1 MLLYGIILAG
11 GSGTRLWPLS
21 TAEAPKQFLK
31 LFSEYSMIVET
42 SNRIAHQI
50 PRERQYI
57 LTGEM
62 YSEIVWEQFGDAV
75 HVLVEPEAR
84 NTAPCILWAA
94 LKIQKMGG
102 GIMAVL
108 PSDHLIKEAAQFGE
122 ALNTAKEAAEEG
134 KIVTFGIF
142 PERAETGYGY
152 IEISRE
158 PYELNRSVKNI
169 LAFQEKP
176 DHTTAE
182 KYLEAGNFLWNSGM
196 FVFRSDVMIEEFRK
210 YCPDIFE
217 CFQDIDADCQNDVKK
232 AFEQCRAV
240 SIDYA
245 VMEKTQRG
253 YCIPASFGWNDVGS
267 YYSLYQES
275 QKDDD
280 GNAGNALAI
289 NARNC
294 YVNTRKKAVIVGVED
309 IIVAE
314 GEDAILVA
322 DFKKSPEIGCISK
335 KFYENQ

>member
-1 MLLYGIILAG
+1 M
-11 GSGTRLWPLS
+11 
-21 TAEAPKQFLK
+21 
-31 LFSEYSMIVET
+31 
-42 SNRIAHQI
+42 
-50 PRERQYI
+50 
-57 LTGEM
+57 
-62 YSEIVWEQFGDAV
+62 
-75 HVLVEPEAR
+75 
-84 NTAPCILWAA
+84 
-94 LKIQKMGG
+94 
-102 GIMAVL
+102 
-108 PSDHLIKEAAQFGE
+108 
-122 ALNTAKEAAEEG
+122 
-134 KIVTFGIF
+134 
-142 PERAETGYGY
+142 
-152 IEISRE
+152 
-158 PYELNRSVKNI
+158 
-169 LAFQEKP
+169 
-176 DHTTAE
+176 
-182 KYLEAGNFLWNSGM
+182 
-196 FVFRSDVMIEEFRK
+196 FRSDVMIEEFRK

-232 AFEQCRAV
+232 AFEQCRSV